1 MQTDAT
7 EKGTIHYAQYEQSE
21 RLQRL
26 LNFML
31 DGLPHSTMAI
41 INGAGIC
48 AVNSAAC
55 ELRKNGFRC
64 DCIKK
69 AGPAIYQLFDVE
81 GARELSAQL
90 LAKREVARG

>member
-1 MQTDAT
+1 MV
-7 EKGTIHYAQYEQSE
+7 EKGIIHFAQYDKSE

-26 LNFML
+26 LQFML

-55 ELRKNGFRC
+55 ELRLNGFRC
-64 DCIKK
+64 ECIKK
-69 AGPAIYQLFDVE
+69 SGPAIYQLFDVE
-81 GARELSAQL
+81 AAVALSAQL
-90 LAKREVARG
+90 LTKREVVNG